1 MENFADR
8 LIATIRRKNS
18 CVVVGLDPYFKLIPD
33 TVKQKPIIS
42 HKPSLEYAARVIL
55 EFNLQVIA
63 LIAPHVGIV
72 NPQIA
77 FYELYGWGG
86 LWTST
91 VTIKSGKNKR
101 LI

>member
-1 MENFADR
+1 MENFADQ

-55 EFNLQVIA
+55 
-63 LIAPHVGIV
+63 
-72 NPQIA
+72 
-77 FYELYGWGG
+77 
-86 LWTST
+86 
-91 VTIKSGKNKR
+91 
-101 LI
+101 